1 MIAAKR
7 KRELLED
14 EMYLSPNDLS
24 EVSDGRPQK

>member
-1 MIAAKR
+1 MIVAKR

-14 EMYLSPNDLS
+14 EMYFSPNDLS